1 MPRSRRTLELEER
14 HRLRVREIAERTRAL
29 VASRYED
36 LQPANLRPQLE
47 RATVQAAA
55 IITDGQRQA
64 QLTAAGFYAETL
76 TVELERGIQTRPI
89 ADGIAGTTVDGRRLT
104 QPLAA
109 VAPAIFM
116 GLRSGRP
123 FDQALSFGAFA
134 AGRVAGTE
142 AADAAWRELF
152 AQMQADD
159 LAAGWTWVMGG
170 ESCAAC
176 LAQANGETRPATQRM
191 GRHPGCDCVAAP
203 VPAGAPNLVPRS
215 TGAQLFAR
223 MTPEQQA
230 ATFRAAGD
238 VKAAAIREGRLSLDQ
253 VATLQ
258 YHQAWRATISEA
270 SLEQL
275 GLAANATG

>member
-1 MPRSRRTLELEER
+1 MPRSRRTLQLEEA
-14 HRLRVREIAERTRAL
+14 HRLRVREIAESTTRL
-29 VASRYED
+29 VAARYAD

-47 RATVQAAA
+47 RATAQAAA

-64 QLTAAGFYAETL
+64 QLTAAGFYAETM
-76 TVELERGIQTRPI
+76 TEELERGIPTRPI
-89 ADGIAGTTVDGRRLT
+89 ADGIAGTTVDGRRMAE
-104 QPLAA
+104 PLAA

-116 GLRSGRP
+116 GLSTGRG
-123 FDQALSFGAFA
+123 FDAALGFGAFA
-134 AGRVAGTE
+134 AGRIAGTE

-152 AQMQADD
+152 AQMQVDD
-159 LAAGWTWVMGG
+159 LARGWTWVMGG

-191 GRHPGCDCVAAP
+191 ARHPGCDCVAAP
-203 VPAGAPNLVPRS
+203 VPDGAPNLAPRS

-230 ATFRAAGD
+230 ATFRSAGE
-238 VKAAAIREGRLSLDQ
+238 VKATAIREGQLTLDQ

-258 YHQAWRATISEA
+258 YHQAWRATVSEA

-275 GLAANATG
+275 GLAAATP

>member
-1 MPRSRRTLELEER
+1 MPRSRRTLELEQA
-14 HRLRVREIAERTRAL
+14 HRLRVKAIADRTTEL
-29 VASRYED
+29 VAFRYAD

-47 RATVQAAA
+47 RATIQAAA
-55 IITDGQRQA
+55 IIQDGQRQA
-64 QLTAAGFYAETL
+64 QLTAAGFYAETM
-76 TVELERGIQTRPI
+76 TEELERGIRTRPI

-104 QPLAA
+104 EPLAA

-123 FDQALSFGAFA
+123 FADALGFGAFA
-134 AGRVAGTE
+134 AGRIAGTE

-152 AQMQADD
+152 AQMQVDD
-159 LAAGWTWVMGG
+159 LARGWTWVMGG

-176 LAQANGETRPATQRM
+176 LAQADGETRPPTQSM
-191 GRHPGCDCVAAP
+191 ARHPGCDCVAAP
-203 VPAGAPNLVPRS
+203 VPAGGANVVPRS

-230 ATFRAAGD
+230 AAFRSAGEI
-238 VKAAAIREGRLSLDQ
+238 KATAVREGRLNLDQ

-258 YHQAWRATISEA
+258 YHQAWRATVSEA

-275 GLAANATG
+275 GLAAATP